1 MVRAAA
7 SSFAQVDME
16 VESSPAAAP
25 ALAHPLLRCVDGNHA
40 AWRQLHR
47 HYYPVAAAFL
57 RKLGVQERDLDD
69 ACQEVFL
76 QMFRY
81 LPSFRGEADPKTWLY
96 RLCITQARR
105 ARLRHKVTSALE
117 HMLAFLP
124 RDSLVST
131 PSFSEPAAQRRI
143 EAALAALSDKE
154 RSAFVLF
161 EMEGMGG
168 KEICAILECTEATL
182 WRRLH
187 YARQV
192 FRQALVETEVA
203 P

>member
-7 SSFAQVDME
+7 STLADVE
-16 VESSPAAAP
+16 VEVSPAAAP
-25 ALAHPLLRCVDGNHA
+25 SHPLLRCVNGDRA
-40 AWRQLHR
+40 SWRQLHR
-47 HYYPVAAAFL
+47 QYYPVAAAFL

-81 LPSFRGEADPKTWLY
+81 LPSFRGESDPKTWLY

-105 ARLRHKVTSALE
+105 ARLRHKVRSALE
-117 HMLAFLP
+117 QVLSFLP

-143 EAALAALSDKE
+143 EAALNVLSDKE
-154 RSAFVLF
+154 RSAFVLY
-161 EMEGMGG
+161 EMEGMAG
-168 KEICAILECTEATL
+168 KDVAGIVGCTEATL

-187 YARQV
+187 YARQQ
-192 FRQALVETEVA
+192 FRQALVGAEAE

>member
-1 MVRAAA
+1 MVRTAANSLA
-7 SSFAQVDME
+7 E
-16 VESSPAAAP
+16 VEGSSSPAQ
-25 ALAHPLLRCVDGNHA
+25 PLLRCVEGDRA
-40 AWRQLHR
+40 AWRQIHR

-57 RKLGVQERDLDD
+57 RKLGVHERDLDD

-81 LPSFRGEADPKTWLY
+81 LSRFRGEADPKTWLY

-105 ARLRHKVTSALE
+105 ARLRHKVAHALE
-117 HMLAFLP
+117 QVLALLP
-124 RDSLVST
+124 RDALVST
-131 PSFSEPAAQRRI
+131 PSFSESAAQRRI
-143 EAALAALSDKE
+143 EQALARLSEKE
-154 RSAFVLF
+154 RSAFVLY
-161 EMEGMGG
+161 EMEGLAG
-168 KEICAILECTEATL
+168 KQIASIVGCKEATL

-192 FRQALVETEVA
+192 FREALEDSEVE